1 MNFQPIYTALVAH
14 QWLIAGA
21 LVVPF
26 LVALMK
32 QGWVTRWLAAK
43 LPATALPYVALALG
57 VLTVGSTD
65 VLAGKAWQ
73 QAVFD
78 GLAAGVL
85 AVFAHQTV
93 VEGARDGKEIIPAK
107 KPAVPPPGQGDTQ
120 PTDAR
125 ASVDSPENPI
135 IPS

>member
-1 MNFQPIYTALVAH
+1 MNFQPIYAALLAH

-26 LVALMK
+26 IVAAMK
-32 QGWVTRWLAAK
+32 QGWVTRWLAVH
-43 LPATALPYVALALG
+43 LPPAALPWLAVGLG
-57 VLTVGSTD
+57 ALTVGSAD

-93 VEGARDGKEIIPAK
+93 VEGARSGKEIIPEK
-107 KPAVPPPGQGDTQ
+107 KPATPAS
-120 PTDAR
+120 PTD
-125 ASVDSPENPI
+125 SSPTNPG